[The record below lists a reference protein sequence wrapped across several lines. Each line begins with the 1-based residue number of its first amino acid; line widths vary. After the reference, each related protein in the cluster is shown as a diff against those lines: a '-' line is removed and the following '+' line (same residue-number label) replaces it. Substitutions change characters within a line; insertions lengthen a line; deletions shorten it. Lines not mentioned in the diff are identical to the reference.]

1 MAKAYSSGQ
10 NRKVVYESKCF
21 PMKNRCP
28 LGVWVQFPSKLPQMK
43 NKTTTRNAFS
53 IAAKRRKAGKITKRS
68 VKRANG
74 KNKQTQYLEE
84 ATS

>member
-1 MAKAYSSGQ
+1 M
-10 NRKVVYESKCF
+10 
-21 PMKNRCP
+21 
-28 LGVWVQFPSKLPQMK
+28 
-43 NKTTTRNAFS
+43 KTTTTKKRNAFS

-68 VKRANG
+68 VKRTNG